1 MFSGD
6 GIVLE
11 ARGLG
16 KRFDGTV
23 AASDVDIDVR
33 AGEIHAVIGPNGAG
47 KSTLINMLSGEL
59 KPDSGTVHLKGEDI
73 TALPVHRRAA
83 HGIARS
89 YQTTSIFP
97 EFSVLD
103 NVALA
108 IQSVAGHSLRF
119 IADARSDSSLREPA
133 ARVLAEVGLARRAA
147 SEARNLAHGEK
158 RQVEFAMALAMN
170 PVILL
175 LDEPLA
181 GMAHGEAKGIIDLM
195 RALKARA
202 PILLV
207 EHDMQAVFELADRIT
222 VLVYGRVIASGKPA
236 AIAANPE
243 VRTAY
248 LAEEA

>member
-1 MFSGD
+1 VSSG
-6 GIVLE
+6 GNIVLE
-11 ARGLG
+11 ARKLE

-23 AASDVDIDVR
+23 AASGVDIDVR

-59 KPDSGTVHLKGEDI
+59 RPDSGTVHLKGEDV
-73 TALPVHRRAA
+73 TALPVYRRAA
-83 HGIARS
+83 RGIARS

-119 IADARSDSSLREPA
+119 VADARRDPALREPA
-133 ARVLAEVGLARRAA
+133 ARVLAEVGLAHRTAG
-147 SEARNLAHGEK
+147 EARSLAHGEK

-170 PVILL
+170 PRILL

-181 GMAHGEAKGIIDLM
+181 GMAHGEAKGIIELM
-195 RALKARA
+195 RTLKARA

-207 EHDMQAVFELADRIT
+207 EHDMQAVFALADRIT
-222 VLVYGRVIASGKPA
+222 VLVYGRVIASGRPE
-236 AIAANPE
+236 AIAANRE

-248 LAEEA
+248 LAEEV